1 MTDPAS
7 TLIEA
12 TNADEDVR
20 ALSEESFDDAPEE
33 SAPPDPH
40 GLMAQLQ
47 REAQLSEESARPIA
61 EAVIAQLEQM
71 PQLKA
76 TPLLLRALVDAQ
88 LQAAQLTDAQ
98 RWHTRL
104 GVSFA
109 NVDQLI
115 QAAPATDANFHS
127 LAHGPDGTSF
137 ALAEQIKREY
147 AMLAVFSDT
156 VGEAHRSG
164 RLHLENLGE
173 IDRPLTM
180 VGSVDFIKRYG
191 VRLPSGFAGAR
202 PARRPEVLAAH
213 LVKHTAA
220 LHGYFSEAIAWDSV
234 NFAIAPLLV
243 GLNVREMK
251 QIAQVLLFELSA
263 PAVARGGQLVRCD
276 LHLDWDCPT
285 YLQNVLALG
294 AGGEKMTT
302 TYAQLVTVAR
312 DFLKALLEIYLEGD
326 GQKLPFTGPRPI
338 LHLTREAISSPGH
351 RAFLDLVTHA
361 MAERGGIV
369 VSFDRGN
376 DEGAFTARYGVNAEK
391 LQRRP
396 ESWQWRSAIF
406 SSVAINLPR
415 LAYEP
420 YTDEA
425 QLFARLDELLSL
437 AAQASLE
444 KRVFLERLLSRG
456 ETGALGLLAMRYDQ
470 DAFLSLNWTAHLIA
484 PVGLAE
490 LTQAVTASSLG
501 ASSKNAGTAQAFAS
515 RVIAQLHQAAEQL
528 SEKHKVSFLIAESH
542 DLTAPHRF
550 AQLDLQAFDH
560 RTLNEL
566 SEAAGDETETFY
578 SNAIKLPVNS
588 RLNLLERLRVE
599 GQLQAGR
606 VWGATSDVWLSP
618 NEPFYE
624 RLLTLLSVAVHQTQV
639 AALTLAPDFTVCL
652 ACSAFTRGIHA
663 ACPACGSTRVD
674 GLAQASNRY
683 SHTSTWPRWK
693 LAELRQRRR
702 DEL

>member
-1 MTDPAS
+1 MTEPESISLAE
-7 TLIEA
+7 TE
-12 TNADEDVR
+12 ADEDVR
-20 ALSEESFDDAPEE
+20 APSEDETFDDAP
-33 SAPPDPH
+33 PDPF

-47 REAQLSEESARPIA
+47 NDAQLSAEVARPIA
-61 EAVIAQLEQM
+61 NAVLAQLEQY
-71 PQLKA
+71 PQLAA
-76 TPLLLRALVDAQ
+76 TPALVRALVNVQ

-98 RWHTRL
+98 RWHTQL

-109 NVDQLI
+109 RVDQLI

-137 ALAEQIKREY
+137 MLAEQIKREY

-156 VGEAHRSG
+156 VAAAHRAG
-164 RLHLENLGE
+164 RLHIENLGE
-173 IDRPLTM
+173 IDRPVTM

-276 LHLDWDCPT
+276 LHLDWDCPA

-351 RAFLDLVTHA
+351 RGFLDLVTHA

-369 VSFDRGN
+369 VAFDRGA
-376 DEGAFTARYGVNAEK
+376 DDGAFAARYGVSAEK
-391 LQRRP
+391 LARRP

-420 YTDEA
+420 YADEA
-425 QLFARLDELLSL
+425 ELFARLDELLSL

-456 ETGALGLLAMRYDQ
+456 EAGALGLLAMRYDQ
-470 DAFLSLNWTAHLIA
+470 DAFLSLSWTAHHIA

-490 LTQAVTASSLG
+490 LTQAVTGASLG
-501 ASSKNAGTAQAFAS
+501 TTSAAQTFAN
-515 RVIAQLHQAAEQL
+515 RVVTQLHQAAEQL
-528 SEKHKVSFLIAESH
+528 SDQHKVRFLIAESH

-550 AQLDLQAFDH
+550 AQLDLRSFDH

-566 SEAAGDETETFY
+566 SEAAGDEAETFY

-606 VWGATSDVWLSP
+606 VWGATSDVWLSQ

-624 RLLTLLSVAVHQTQV
+624 RLLTLLSVAVHQTEL
-639 AALTLAPDFTVCL
+639 ASLTLAPDFTVCI
-652 ACSAFTRGIHA
+652 ACSAFTRGVHP
-663 ACPACGSTRVD
+663 ACPVCGSTRVD